1 MKGGKRRVRL
11 KKPHQK
17 KLSKCYESVT
27 RLYPQENAPEKV
39 KYYVTHRIFALDYNS
54 RSQTMSETLQTAG
67 FEQILTVTGPIDR
80 DAMDHRETDAQLELL
95 RDRVL
100 LLGGKTED
108 AVHRAMRALT
118 ERDSDL
124 GRSVCEA
131 DEQIDQMELE
141 IDQLSIEILASQLA
155 EHDLRLVVSV
165 AKITPIL
172 ERIADH
178 ATSIAEAAIVLNNE
192 PQIDSYVD
200 FSMMADIAAEMLR
213 EALNAFTA
221 EDAAA
226 SRQII
231 ARDLT
236 LDKCYGRVFDGLIET
251 LVKNPAAANGA
262 ARLLFVAKHIERIGD
277 YVKDICELNV
287 YLTEAVFIKHSQ
299 GNWT

>member
-1 MKGGKRRVRL
+1 MNEQ
-11 KKPHQK
+11 PHSI
-17 KLSKCYESVT
+17 LFDHVPGHYG
-27 RLYPQENAPEKV
+27 A
-39 KYYVTHRIFALDYNS
+39 NS
-54 RSQTMSETLQTAG
+54 RSTMEHRD
-67 FEQILTVTGPIDR
+67 IDTHL
-80 DAMDHRETDAQLELL
+80 DQL

-100 LLGGKTED
+100 LLGGKTEE
-108 AVHRAMRALT
+108 AVHRAMRSLT
-118 ERDSDL
+118 ERNSEMA
-124 GRSVCEA
+124 RSVCFA

-141 IDQLSIEILASQLA
+141 IDQLSIEILAKQQPT

-178 ATSIAEAAIVLNNE
+178 ATSIAEAAIILNNE

-200 FSMMADIAAEMLR
+200 FSLMADIAAGMLR

-226 SRQII
+226 SREII
-231 ARDLT
+231 SRDLK
-236 LDKCYGRVFDGLIET
+236 LDKSYGRVFDSL
-251 LVKNPAAANGA
+251 LASMAKNPASSSGT

-287 YLTEAVFIKHSQ
+287 YLREAVFIKHS
-299 GNWT
+299 GRE